1 MTRRALFLD
10 RDGTLIV
17 DVGYPDDP
25 SLVELL
31 PGVIPPLLAA
41 AARGWALVIVSNQ
54 SGVGRGLITR
64 EAAASVQARV
74 EALFTAEGVRFDG
87 AYFCFHGPTER
98 CRCRKPEPGMILD
111 AAQALHLELAGSV
124 MIGDKLSDVQSGRAA
139 GCRSIAF
146 GAFDTATGAIDADTR
161 CATWADVAAW
171 LEGPGGPFRD
181 RR

>member
-17 DVGYPDDP
+17 DVGYPRDP

-41 AARGWALVIVSNQ
+41 AANGWALVVVSNQ

-64 EAAASVQARV
+64 DEAASVQARV
-74 EALFTAEGVRFDG
+74 EALFAAQGVRFDG
-87 AYFCFHGPTER
+87 AYFCFHDPTER

-111 AAQALHLELAGSV
+111 AAQALQLELQGSV
-124 MIGDKLSDVQSGRAA
+124 MIGDKPSDIQSGRAA

-146 GAFDTATGAIDADTR
+146 GPFDPAAAADADAL
-161 CATWADVAAW
+161 CETWADVAAW
-171 LEGPGGPFRD
+171 LEGPGGPFQSPR
-181 RR
+181 